1 MKNRQSRLSS
11 SRARKRATFSVSL
24 LMWAAVAATPSIAS
38 ASILFTNFGP
48 GQSYDTSSGNIV
60 GNGFDGNNYA
70 QGDTFVAR
78 ETQRL
83 LSMSLALSCFF
94 GCPADFAISLNAD
107 TSGVPGTTLESIN
120 VSGGTLGVFGNN
132 NPPVH
137 VMSVLNPLLTVGT
150 RYWVTVSS
158 PIDNSIEWNFNSTG
172 DPSDEAISTDGA
184 ATWFS
189 PSGLTPGALEVD
201 ATPEPGSL
209 LLVGSFL
216 SGLVLR
222 KRVSCG

>member
-1 MKNRQSRLSS
+1 MRNRQSSLFS
-11 SRARKRATFSVSL
+11 SRASKRATFSVSL
-24 LMWAAVAATPSIAS
+24 LMWAAAAATPSIAS

-48 GQSYDTSSGNIV
+48 GQSYDVASGNIV

-70 QGDTFVAR
+70 QGDTFVAK
-78 ETQRL
+78 ETQRF

-107 TSGVPGTTLESIN
+107 TSGVPGTAIESFN
-120 VSGGTLGVFGNN
+120 VAGGILGVFGNS
-132 NPPVH
+132 NPPVQ
-137 VMSVLNPLLTVGT
+137 VISVLKPLLTVGT

-172 DPSDEAISTDGA
+172 DPSNEAISTDGA
-184 ATWFS
+184 ATWFA

-209 LLVGSFL
+209 LLVGTFL

-222 KRVSCG
+222 KRL